1 MGPVSKRFVALLVAT
16 LLVGGALVVLTF
28 WPAPVA
34 PPPSARSRAPEVR
47 AGPDNRVEL
56 SVTEHGFEP
65 SPVHVSKGLPV
76 TLVVTR
82 TTDQTCATE
91 LIVPGTEVNV
101 PLPLGIPVTI
111 TFVPPKSGA
120 LRYGCAMQMMVSGVL
135 IVD

>member
-1 MGPVSKRFVALLVAT
+1 MSKRFVALLVAT
-16 LLVGGALVVLTF
+16 VVVGAALLVLLL
-28 WPAPVA
+28 WPAPV
-34 PPPSARSRAPEVR
+34 PPPPVVRPRAPELR

-56 SVTEHGFEP
+56 TVTEHGFEP
-65 SPVHVSKGLPV
+65 SPVHVSRGLPV

-91 LIVPGTEVNV
+91 LIVPGTTVNV
-101 PLPLGIPVTI
+101 PLPLGTPVTI

-135 IVD
+135 LVD

>member
-1 MGPVSKRFVALLVAT
+1 MESVSKRFLALLVAT
-16 LLVGGALVVLTF
+16 VLVGAALVVLLL
-28 WPAPVA
+28 WPAPV
-34 PPPSARSRAPEVR
+34 PPPPVVRARTPEVR

-56 SVTEHGFEP
+56 IVTEHGFEP

-91 LIVPGTEVNV
+91 LIVPGTPVNV
-101 PLPLGIPVTI
+101 PLPLGTPVTI
-111 TFVPPKSGA
+111 TFVPPRSGA

-135 IVD
+135 LVD